1 MAGSHGATRR
11 PPADRQGTAGTAQTR
26 RMETIRGAAPIATTG
41 RTKTMIVPK
50 AGETSAAKHGMA
62 AATGRTAAGTGLGNE
77 TNGKWS
83 ASR

>member
-1 MAGSHGATRR
+1 MGQRDDRR
-11 PPADRQGTAGTAQTR
+11 RIVRERLAQHKHDEWKR
-26 RMETIRGAAPIATTG
+26 FGGAAPIATTG